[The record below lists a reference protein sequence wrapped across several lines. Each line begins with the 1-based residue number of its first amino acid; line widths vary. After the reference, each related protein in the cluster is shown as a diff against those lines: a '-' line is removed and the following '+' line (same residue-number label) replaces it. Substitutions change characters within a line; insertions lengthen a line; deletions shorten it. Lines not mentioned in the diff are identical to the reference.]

1 MQAVAHIDTLDIDNK
16 QQWTRSIY
24 YLYLLILHRR
34 PTEEHEELKTLVH
47 QQMKEPSRREEAE
60 AMAQTMAEHLIEQG
74 EKRGEKRGETR
85 AKRETLLKL
94 LHLQFDPVPESVI
107 TKITSIRSL
116 SRLNALFEKVATAQT
131 LDEIEWEDHEDRF

>member
-1 MQAVAHIDTLDIDNK
+1 MRAALIQAVAHIDTLDTDNK

-24 YLYLLILHRR
+24 
-34 PTEEHEELKTLVH
+34 
-47 QQMKEPSRREEAE
+47 
-60 AMAQTMAEHLIEQG
+60 
-74 EKRGEKRGETR
+74 KRGERRGETR

-94 LHLQFDPVPESVI
+94 LHLHFDPVPESII

-116 SRLNALFEKVATAQT
+116 SRLDALFEKVATAQT